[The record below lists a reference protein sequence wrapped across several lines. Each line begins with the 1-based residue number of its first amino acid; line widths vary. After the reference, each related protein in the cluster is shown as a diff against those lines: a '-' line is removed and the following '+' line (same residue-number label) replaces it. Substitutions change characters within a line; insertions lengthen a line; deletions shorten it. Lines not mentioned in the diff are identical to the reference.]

1 MLQAGESVYIKA
13 DEDASYKTTDGYY
26 YNYFAIDGKM
36 TCVGDVRSLIR
47 FIPGDYSQWFE
58 HLFYNCSG
66 LTATPELSETNLV
79 KACYNSMFQN
89 CTSLTNAPALPA
101 NIVAKQCY

>member
-1 MLQAGESVYIKA
+1 
-13 DEDASYKTTDGYY
+13 
-26 YNYFAIDGKM
+26 M

-66 LTATPELSETNLV
+66 LTATPDLSETNLV

-89 CTSLTNAPALPA
+89 CASLTNAPELPA
-101 NIVAKQCY
+101 NVVAN